1 MIPWIPEAM
10 AAAGMAAGLMAGLLC
25 VWLDQRGRTAR
36 RREMVELRVELGRV
50 RVDSLAEIG
59 RLRKDLEEWKRESQ
73 ASVEF
78 CEGRLSVTVRS
89 RAMRMLRAGIAPET
103 AAVELGMARSEVE
116 LLREVAGALVR
127 RE

>member
-25 VWLDQRGRTAR
+25 VWLYQRSRTAW
-36 RREMVELRVELGRV
+36 RREAAELRSELGRV

-59 RLRKDLEEWKRESQ
+59 RLGKEIEDWKRESQ
-73 ASVEF
+73 AGAEF
-78 CEGRLSVTVRS
+78 CEGRLSATARS

-103 AAVELGMARSEVE
+103 AASELGMARSEVQ
-116 LLREVAGALVR
+116 LLKEVAGALLER
-127 RE
+127 

>member
-10 AAAGMAAGLMAGLLC
+10 AAAGMGAGLMAGVLC
-25 VWLDQRGRTAR
+25 VWLDQRAR
-36 RREMVELRVELGRV
+36 SAWRRETAALRAELGRV

-59 RLRKDLEEWKRESQ
+59 RVGKDLEEWKCGSQ
-73 ASVEF
+73 ASAEF
-78 CEGRLSVTVRS
+78 CEGRLSVTARS
-89 RAMRMLRAGIAPET
+89 RAMRMLRAGIAPEA

-116 LLREVAGALVR
+116 LLKEVAGALVG

>member
-25 VWLDQRGRTAR
+25 VWLDQRAR
-36 RREMVELRVELGRV
+36 SAWRRESAELRAELGRV

-59 RLRKDLEEWKRESQ
+59 RLGKEVEVWKRESQ
-73 ASVEF
+73 SGAEF
-78 CEGRLSVTVRS
+78 CEGRLSATSRS

-116 LLREVAGALVR
+116 LLREVAGALVG